1 MIANTLMLTIVLAQN
16 QYWTVDYLT
25 QPSGEVLEVGGIGFL
40 PDGDMV
46 VSTRR
51 GQVWR
56 IDNPQAENPS
66 DATFTLICEGLH
78 EGLGIAVFESEIFV
92 MQRGEVSKLVDLDND
107 MLRTID
113 NDDVIDN
120 SAGFDNSEV
129 GANATQGLT
138 PMHRQNV
145 DEATVE
151 NVLVQ
156 DNLDDDTYPSIVDIA
171 DKEAA
176 ERSNDDDF

>member
-1 MIANTLMLTIVLAQN
+1 
-16 QYWTVDYLT
+16 
-25 QPSGEVLEVGGIGFL
+25 
-40 PDGDMV
+40 MV
-46 VSTRR
+46 VAKNMSYT
-51 GQVWR
+51 VLK
-56 IDNPQAENPS
+56 N
-66 DATFTLICEGLH
+66 
-78 EGLGIAVFESEIFV
+78 
-92 MQRGEVSKLVDLDND
+92 
-107 MLRTID
+107 
-113 NDDVIDN
+113 
-120 SAGFDNSEV
+120 NSEV
-129 GANATQGLT
+129 GTNATQGLT